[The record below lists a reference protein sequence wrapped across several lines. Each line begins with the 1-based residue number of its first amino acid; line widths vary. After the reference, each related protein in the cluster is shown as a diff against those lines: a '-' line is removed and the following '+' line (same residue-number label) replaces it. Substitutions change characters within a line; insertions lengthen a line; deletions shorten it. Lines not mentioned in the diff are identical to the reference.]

1 MVNPIKTAVFP
12 VAGLG
17 TRFLPATKAM
27 PKEMLTVVDRPLIQI
42 VVDEAREAGV
52 EHLVFV
58 TGRNKSVIEDHFDK
72 QYELESTLRK
82 RGKSMQLSILEGD
95 LPGAGQA
102 SFTRQQEPLGL
113 GHAIWCAR
121 NLVGHEPF
129 AVLLPDMIIKS
140 HPGCLAQM
148 VKVYNQRGGGNVI
161 AVEETPWENVSRY
174 GVVAPQDWQDNHFSI
189 SGMVEKPKQAEAP
202 SNLIISGR
210 YILQPEIF
218 SEIEKVKPGS
228 GGEIQITDAMIA
240 LSKYQHFYGLKFEGT
255 TYDCG
260 DKIGFL
266 AANVAFALERED
278 LGDAFRAALQDI
290 IAKHGG
296 FLSWHGNSELA
307 KVLSEI
313 RAGSEVKE
321 AGEITPG
328 KAVG

>member
-1 MVNPIKTAVFP
+1 MQRPIRKAIFP

-42 VVDEAREAGV
+42 VVDEAREAGI
-52 EHLVFV
+52 EHLIFV

-82 RGKSMQLSILEGD
+82 RGKSIELDMLEQD
-95 LPGAGQA
+95 LPAAGQT

-121 NLVGHEPF
+121 HLVGNEPF
-129 AVLLPDMIIKS
+129 AVLLPDMIMKAE
-140 HPGCLAQM
+140 PGCLKQM
-148 VKVYNQRGGGNVI
+148 VDVYHERGGGNVL
-161 AVEETPWENVSRY
+161 AVEETAWEQVHRY
-174 GVVAPQDWQDNHFSI
+174 GIVSPQDWQDNHFTI
-189 SGMVEKPKQAEAP
+189 NGMVEKPKREQAP

-218 SEIEKVKPGS
+218 AEIEKQEPGS
-228 GGEIQITDAMIA
+228 GGEIQITDAMIRLMA
-240 LSKYQHFYGLKFEGT
+240 TQPFHGLKYKGI

-266 AANVAFALERED
+266 SANVAFALEHETLGETFREAFSGLVKR
-278 LGDAFRAALQDI
+278 LG
-290 IAKHGG
+290 
-296 FLSWHGNSELA
+296 GNL
-307 KVLSEI
+307 
-313 RAGSEVKE
+313 
-321 AGEITPG
+321 TWY
-328 KAVG
+328 